1 MISKKGV
8 ISLFASCDNLESIQI
23 YISPQFLCFVRLID
37 WLHNISPVQLWHRR
51 WWPSPT
57 PPLGSNA
64 GEMWQI
70 LGWTLSELKKENFNC
85 WTKSWKHWNQR
96 WSRETWNAV
105 CMWIEFEA
113 WLTALLWV
121 TRHRP
126 GMCLFMELSSFSLMP
141 RWPSE
146 ISSSYLDARSSLPA
160 ITPCLSI
167 KEETRVSQMRK
178 KTVSQMRREN
188 QH

>member
-85 WTKSWKHWNQR
+85 WKKVKILKSALKSWNVKY
-96 WSRETWNAV
+96 SL
-105 CMWIEFEA
+105 C
-113 WLTALLWV
+113 LDWV
-121 TRHRP
+121 W
-126 GMCLFMELSSFSLMP
+126 GL
-141 RWPSE
+141 
-146 ISSSYLDARSSLPA
+146 IDG
-160 ITPCLSI
+160 I
-167 KEETRVSQMRK
+167 
-178 KTVSQMRREN
+178 TVSESAQTWDVLVHRVEFLLIDAEVTVRN
-188 QH
+188 LLLILGRPQQFACNNTVSLN